1 MTRTIDY
8 CIIGGDSGI
17 ASHFIKLLKN
27 KNKSFLITS
36 RKNHFKLDMSSVSQ
50 LNDFDEFLR
59 VNKITFENVIYFV
72 GVHNKSDKDKNLFV
86 NFYSL
91 VYTFSIIKKYMNK
104 NSVFTYLSSEAHRF
118 YRLPLGYIKG
128 YALSKIYSM
137 AFLYNI
143 KRKVHFKIKI
153 YSPPFT
159 DTKIINDKNHFF
171 NKIEHFLK
179 TPIDPEIVSK
189 RLYKFLKNDH
199 TNFYFTNDKPSKMYK
214 DVYKKKIYKE
224 CLNKISTFSH
234 SESGNQ
240 YIQFFNNL
248 YDELYGDTI
257 STLQKNKLY
266 YQYNS
271 QLVKSDDIVKKII
284 NTVAHYKSSN
294 DKVIINI
301 NMIKKYD
308 YNLYLELI
316 YIYKQ
321 LSHDLS
327 EKFNLKLKCIETT
340 SVESIDI
347 YYYPYNIFIKNHV
360 DYYQNP
366 NEFKFNTVIS
376 SNKDTPMYVEY
387 NNIKV
392 YPKTNTGLLARTN
405 ILTHGVD
412 PYNNTNRY
420 LLQFVFS
427 SDMTAKNDRF
437 YTKMM
442 RKHSKKLR
450 KIENKFNISNNRVI
464 ITNKY
469 ILILILIL
477 IFFVIVIIYVKKDS
491 HFKCKKF

>member
-1 MTRTIDY
+1 MTKIIDF

-36 RKNHFKLDMSSVSQ
+36 RKKHFKLDMSSVSQ
-50 LNDFDEFLR
+50 LNEFDRFLR
-59 VNKITFENVIYFV
+59 VNQITFKNVIYFV
-72 GVHNKSDKDKNLFV
+72 GVHNKSNKDKNLSV

-118 YRLPLGYIKG
+118 YRLPLGYIKS

-137 AFLYNI
+137 TFLYNI

-159 DTKIINDKNHFF
+159 DTKIINDKNYFF
-171 NKIEHFLK
+171 NKIEHFIK
-179 TPIDPEIVSK
+179 TPINPEIVSK
-189 RLYKFLKNDH
+189 NLYKFLKNDH

-214 DVYKKKIYKE
+214 DVYKEKLYNE

-234 SESGNQ
+234 SESGNK
-240 YIQFFNNL
+240 YIPFFNNL

-257 STLQKNKLY
+257 STLQEKKLY

-271 QLVKSDDIVKKII
+271 QLVNSDDIVKII
-284 NTVAHYKSSN
+284 NTVTQYKSYN
-294 DKVIINI
+294 DKIIMNI

-308 YNLYLELI
+308 YNLYLKLI

-321 LSHDLS
+321 LAHDLS
-327 EKFNLKLKCIETT
+327 KKFNLKLKCIETN

-347 YYYPYNIFIKNHV
+347 YYYPHNIFIKKHV
-360 DYYQNP
+360 DYYQKP
-366 NEFKFNTVIS
+366 NEFKFNIVIS
-376 SNKDTPMYVEY
+376 SNKNTPMYVEY

-412 PYNNTNRY
+412 CYNNTNRY
-420 LLQFVFS
+420 LLQFIFS
-427 SDMTAKNDRF
+427 SDITDTNDNFYNKIIRQQSKNFRI
-437 YTKMM
+437 
-442 RKHSKKLR
+442 
-450 KIENKFNISNNRVI
+450 IENKFNINNNNLAK
-464 ITNKY
+464 NKY
-469 ILILILIL
+469 ILL
-477 IFFVIVIIYVKKDS
+477 FFIIVLYISLLYVKKNRA
-491 HFKCKKF
+491 F